1 MSITCISS
9 KDHLLTDLS
18 KEAIFSMITKIENI
32 FIINLKMEK
41 KKKIC
46 HKPVTKM
53 VSSRE
58 MAKAVIA
65 SKCFSIECTTSPD
78 SIRITLTSLS

>member
-1 MSITCISS
+1 
-9 KDHLLTDLS
+9 
-18 KEAIFSMITKIENI
+18 
-32 FIINLKMEK
+32 MEK